1 VEWLRVRSVVALIAV
16 SLIGVSAPVS
26 VSAQSEG
33 KSAEASAEDG
43 EISEEKEKLIREL
56 IEVSKMTRMGKQVM
70 DRMFQMMKQQHPDI
84 PEKYWTQ
91 VREDL
96 DMDELVEKL
105 IPIFDK
111 YYTKSDLKK
120 LLEFYKSP
128 VGQKLVKVQPQITK
142 EAMAV
147 GREWG
152 RSTAEEVVED
162 IRERQS
168 ESGDSQE
175 SSE

>member
-1 VEWLRVRSVVALIAV
+1 MAQLRVRSILALVVV
-16 SLIGVSAPVS
+16 SLLGVAAPGV
-26 VSAQSEG
+26 VQAQSEG
-33 KSAEASAEDG
+33 ESAEASAEDG

-152 RSTAEEVVED
+152 RSTAQEVVKD

-168 ESGDSQE
+168 DKKEGEE